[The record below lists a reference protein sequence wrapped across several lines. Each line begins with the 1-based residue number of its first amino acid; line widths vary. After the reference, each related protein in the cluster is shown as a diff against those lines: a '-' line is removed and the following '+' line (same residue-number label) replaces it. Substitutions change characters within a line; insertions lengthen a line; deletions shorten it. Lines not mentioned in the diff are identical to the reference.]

1 MILRTL
7 IPLTALYQWDNNILN
22 DMYVAGDFDIKESF
36 LLRFGEMTPIY
47 QKPELLKLAVAN
59 VAKSLKWSI
68 DRLYNVTL
76 LEYNPIEN
84 YDRIEKCSDITDD
97 TTDNTQ
103 NIGSQTI
110 TSENQIGATT
120 TTPATTT
127 ETKVSAFNE
136 SEYQPSEQTKNT
148 GNVTESHDKD
158 TGTTTTTKAPDVQ
171 HMTYKRKYD
180 HDLRVHGNIGV
191 TTSQKMASDE
201 VSLVTITNYIDL
213 VCQMY
218 AERLLINVW

>member
-1 MILRTL
+1 MRTL
-7 IPLTALYQWDNNILN
+7 IPLISLYQWDNSIL
-22 DMYVAGDFDIKESF
+22 DGMYISGDFDIKESF

-47 QKPELLKLAVAN
+47 QKPDLLKLYVAN

-84 YDRIEKCSDITDD
+84 YNRMEKGLDITDD

-103 NIGSQTI
+103 NIGAQKVS
-110 TSENQIGATT
+110 SENQIGATT

-148 GNVTESHDKD
+148 GNVIESHDKD
-158 TGTTTTTKAPDVQ
+158 TGTTTTTKEPDVQ
-171 HMTYKRKYD
+171 HMKYKRTYD
-180 HDLRVHGNIGV
+180 HDLLVHGNIGV
-191 TTSQKMASDE
+191 TTSQQMASDE
-201 VSLVTITNYIDL
+201 ILLAKSNNYIDT

>member
-1 MILRTL
+1 M
-7 IPLTALYQWDNNILN
+7 
-22 DMYVAGDFDIKESF
+22 
-36 LLRFGEMTPIY
+36 
-47 QKPELLKLAVAN
+47 
-59 VAKSLKWSI
+59 
-68 DRLYNVTL
+68 
-76 LEYNPIEN
+76 
-84 YDRIEKCSDITDD
+84 DITDD

-103 NIGSQTI
+103 NIGAQTVS
-110 TSENQIGATT
+110 SENQIGATT

-158 TGTTTTTKAPDVQ
+158 TGTTTTTKEPDVQ
-171 HMTYKRKYD
+171 HMKYKRTYD
-180 HDLRVHGNIGV
+180 HDLQVHGNIGV

-201 VSLVTITNYIDL
+201 ILLAISNNYIDS

>member
-1 MILRTL
+1 MRTL
-7 IPLTALYQWDNNILN
+7 IPLISLYQWDNSIL
-22 DMYVAGDFDIKESF
+22 DGMYISGDFDIKESF

-47 QKPELLKLAVAN
+47 QKPDLLKLAVAN

-84 YDRIEKCSDITDD
+84 YNRIENGIDTTDD

-103 NIGSQTI
+103 NIGSQTV

-120 TTPATTT
+120 TTPNTTT

-158 TGTTTTTKAPDVQ
+158 TGTTTTTKNPDVQ
-171 HMTYKRKYD
+171 HMKYNRKYD
-180 HDLRVHGNIGV
+180 HNLIIHGNIGV
-191 TTSQKMASDE
+191 TTSQEMMKSE
-201 VSLVTITNYIDL
+201 INLVTKNNYIDD

>member
-1 MILRTL
+1 MRTL
-7 IPLTALYQWDNNILN
+7 IPLMSLYQWDNSIL
-22 DMYVAGDFDIKESF
+22 DGLYISGDFDIKESF

-59 VAKSLKWSI
+59 IAKSLKWSI
-68 DRLYNVTL
+68 DRLYHVTL

-84 YDRIEKCSDITDD
+84 YDRIEKGLDVTDD
-97 TTDNTQ
+97 VTDNTQ
-103 NIGSQTI
+103 NIGSQTV

-120 TTPATTT
+120 TTPNTTS

-136 SEYQPSEQTKNT
+136 SEYQPSEQTKNV
-148 GNVTESHDKD
+148 GNITESHDQD
-158 TGTTTTTKAPDVQ
+158 TGTTTTTKNPDVQ
-171 HMTYKRKYD
+171 HMTYKRTYD
-180 HDLRVHGNIGV
+180 HDLRVHGNIGT
-191 TTSQKMASDE
+191 TTSQKMVSDE
-201 VSLVTITNYIDL
+201 VLLVTTTNYIDT

>member
-1 MILRTL
+1 MRAL
-7 IPLTALYQWDNNILN
+7 IPLMTLYQYDNSIL
-22 DMYVAGDFDIKESF
+22 DGLYISGDFDIKESF
-36 LLRFGEMTPIY
+36 LLRFGVMTPIY
-47 QKPELLKLAVAN
+47 QKPELLKLAIAN

-84 YDRIEKCSDITDD
+84 YDRIEKGIDVTDD

-103 NIGSQTI
+103 NIGSQTVA
-110 TSENQIGATT
+110 SENQIGTTT

-158 TGTTTTTKAPDVQ
+158 SGTTTTTKEPDVQ
-171 HMTYKRKYD
+171 HMTYKRTYD
-180 HDLRVHGNIGV
+180 HDLRVHGNIGI
-191 TTSQKMASDE
+191 TTSQKMATDE
-201 VSLVTITNYIDL
+201 ILLVTTNNYIDS

>member
-1 MILRTL
+1 MRTL
-7 IPLTALYQWDNNILN
+7 IPLISLYQWDNSIL
-22 DMYVAGDFDIKESF
+22 DGMYISGDFDIKESF

-47 QKPELLKLAVAN
+47 QKPDLLKLAVSN

-84 YDRIEKCSDITDD
+84 YNRIEKGSDTTDD
-97 TTDNTQ
+97 TTDNTM
-103 NIGSQTI
+103 NIGIQTVS
-110 TSENQIGATT
+110 SENQIGATT

-158 TGTTTTTKAPDVQ
+158 TGTTTTTKDPDVQ
-171 HMTYKRKYD
+171 HMTYNRKYD
-180 HDLRVHGNIGV
+180 HDLLVHGNIGV
-191 TTSQKMASDE
+191 TTSQEMASDE
-201 VSLVTITNYIDL
+201 ILLAKSNNYIDT

>member
-1 MILRTL
+1 
-7 IPLTALYQWDNNILN
+7 
-22 DMYVAGDFDIKESF
+22 MYIAGDFDIKESF

-47 QKPELLKLAVAN
+47 QKPELLKLAVSN

-84 YDRIEKCSDITDD
+84 YDRIEKGLDITDD

-103 NIGSQTI
+103 NIGSQTV
-110 TSENQIGATT
+110 TSENQIGSTT
-120 TTPATTT
+120 TTPNTIT

-136 SEYQPSEQTKNT
+136 LEYQPSEQTKNT
-148 GNVTESHDKD
+148 GTVTESHDKD
-158 TGTTTTTKAPDVQ
+158 TGTTTTTKNPDVQ
-171 HMTYKRKYD
+171 HMTYNSKYN

-191 TTSQKMASDE
+191 TTSQQMMQSEID
-201 VSLVTITNYIDL
+201 LVTKNNYIDT

>member
-1 MILRTL
+1 MRAL
-7 IPLTALYQWDNNILN
+7 IPLITLYQYDNSIL
-22 DMYVAGDFDIKESF
+22 DGLYISGDFDIKESF

-47 QKPELLKLAVAN
+47 QKPELLKLAIAN

-84 YDRIEKCSDITDD
+84 YDRIEKGMDVTDD

-103 NIGSQTI
+103 NIGSQTV
-110 TSENQIGATT
+110 TSENQIGTTT

-127 ETKVSAFNE
+127 ESKVSAFNE

-158 TGTTTTTKAPDVQ
+158 SGTTTTTKEPDVQ
-171 HMTYKRKYD
+171 HMTYKRTYD
-180 HDLRVHGNIGV
+180 HDLRVHGNVGI
-191 TTSQKMASDE
+191 TTSQKMATDE
-201 VSLVTITNYIDL
+201 ILLVTTNNYIDS

>member
-1 MILRTL
+1 MT
-7 IPLTALYQWDNNILN
+7 LYQWDDSILN
-22 DMYVAGDFDIKESF
+22 DMYIAGDFDIKESF

-47 QKPELLKLAVAN
+47 QKPELLKLAISN

-84 YDRIEKCSDITDD
+84 YDRMEKGLDTTDD

-103 NIGSQTI
+103 NIGSQTV

-120 TTPATTT
+120 TTPNTIA

-136 SEYQPSEQTKNT
+136 SEYQPSEQTKNM

-158 TGTTTTTKAPDVQ
+158 IGTTTTTKNPDVQ

-191 TTSQKMASDE
+191 TTSQEMMKSEID
-201 VSLVTITNYIDL
+201 LVTKNNYIDA

>member
-1 MILRTL
+1 MRTL
-7 IPLTALYQWDNNILN
+7 IPLISLYQWDNSILN
-22 DMYVAGDFDIKESF
+22 DMYIAGDFDIKKSF

-47 QKPELLKLAVAN
+47 QKPDLLKLYVSN
-59 VAKSLKWSI
+59 VSKSLKWSI
-68 DRLYNVTL
+68 NRLYNVTV

-84 YDRIEKCSDITDD
+84 YNRIEKGTDITDD

-103 NIGSQTI
+103 NIGSQTV

-148 GNVTESHDKD
+148 GNITESHDKD
-158 TGTTTTTKAPDVQ
+158 TGTTTTTKNPDVQ
-171 HMTYKRKYD
+171 HMKYNRKYD
-180 HDLRVHGNIGV
+180 HDLMIHGNIGV
-191 TTSQKMASDE
+191 TTSQQMMESEID
-201 VSLVTITNYIDL
+201 LVTKNNYLDA

>member
-1 MILRTL
+1 MRTL
-7 IPLTALYQWDNNILN
+7 IPLITLYQYDNSIL
-22 DMYVAGDFDIKESF
+22 DGLYISGDFDIKESF

-47 QKPELLKLAVAN
+47 QKPELLKLAIAN
-59 VAKSLKWSI
+59 VARSLKWSI
-68 DRLYNVTL
+68 DKLYNVTL

-84 YDRIEKCSDITDD
+84 YDRIEKGNDVTND

-103 NIGSQTI
+103 NIGAQTVS
-110 TSENQIGATT
+110 SENQIGTTT

-136 SEYQPSEQTKNT
+136 TEYQPSEQTKNT

-158 TGTTTTTKAPDVQ
+158 SGTTTTTKEPDVQ
-171 HMTYKRKYD
+171 HMTYKRTYD
-180 HDLRVHGNIGV
+180 HDLRVHGNIGI
-191 TTSQKMASDE
+191 TTSQKMATDE
-201 VSLVTITNYIDL
+201 ILLVTQNNYIDS

>member
-1 MILRTL
+1 M
-7 IPLTALYQWDNNILN
+7 
-22 DMYVAGDFDIKESF
+22 
-36 LLRFGEMTPIY
+36 
-47 QKPELLKLAVAN
+47 
-59 VAKSLKWSI
+59 
-68 DRLYNVTL
+68 

-84 YDRIEKCSDITDD
+84 YDRIEKSLDVTDD
-97 TTDNTQ
+97 ETDNTQ
-103 NIGSQTI
+103 NIGSQTV
-110 TSENQIGATT
+110 TSENQIGTTT

-158 TGTTTTTKAPDVQ
+158 SGTTTTTKAPDVQ

-191 TTSQKMASDE
+191 TTSQQMVSAE
-201 VSLVTITNYIDL
+201 VQLVTTNNYIDS

>member
-1 MILRTL
+1 MRTL
-7 IPLTALYQWDNNILN
+7 IPLISLYQWDNSIL
-22 DMYVAGDFDIKESF
+22 DGMYISGDFDIKESF

-47 QKPELLKLAVAN
+47 QKPDLLKLAVAN

-84 YDRIEKCSDITDD
+84 YDRMENGIDNTDD

-103 NIGSQTI
+103 NIGLQTV
-110 TSENQIGATT
+110 TSENHIGATT
-120 TTPATTT
+120 TTPNTIT

-158 TGTTTTTKAPDVQ
+158 TGTTTTTKNPDIQ
-171 HMTYKRKYD
+171 HMKYNRKYD
-180 HDLRVHGNIGV
+180 HNLRIHGNIGV
-191 TTSQKMASDE
+191 TTSQQMMESEID
-201 VSLVTITNYIDL
+201 LVTKNNYIDD

>member
-1 MILRTL
+1 MRTL
-7 IPLTALYQWDNNILN
+7 IPLIALYQWDDSILN
-22 DMYVAGDFDIKESF
+22 NMYIAGDFDIKESF

-84 YDRIEKCSDITDD
+84 YDRMEKGIDITDD

-103 NIGSQTI
+103 NIGSQTV
-110 TSENQIGATT
+110 TSENQKGATT
-120 TTPATTT
+120 TTPNTIA

-158 TGTTTTTKAPDVQ
+158 TGTTTTTKNPDVQ
-171 HMTYKRKYD
+171 HMTYNRKYD
-180 HDLRVHGNIGV
+180 HDLRVHGNIGI
-191 TTSQKMASDE
+191 TTSQKMVSDE
-201 VSLVTITNYIDL
+201 IKLVSTNNYIDT

>member
-1 MILRTL
+1 MRTL
-7 IPLTALYQWDNNILN
+7 IPLISLYQWDNSIL
-22 DMYVAGDFDIKESF
+22 DGMYISGDFDIKESF

-47 QKPELLKLAVAN
+47 QKPDLLKLAVAN

-84 YDRIEKCSDITDD
+84 YNRIEKGTDITDD
-97 TTDNTQ
+97 TTDNTM
-103 NIGSQTI
+103 NIGVQTVS
-110 TSENQIGATT
+110 SENQIGATT

-136 SEYQPSEQTKNT
+136 SDYQPSEQTKNT

-158 TGTTTTTKAPDVQ
+158 TGTTTTTKDPDVQ
-171 HMTYKRKYD
+171 HMTYNRKYD
-180 HDLRVHGNIGV
+180 HDLQVHGNIGV

-201 VSLVTITNYIDL
+201 ILLAKSNNYIDT

>member
-1 MILRTL
+1 
-7 IPLTALYQWDNNILN
+7 
-22 DMYVAGDFDIKESF
+22 MYIAGDFDIKESF

-47 QKPELLKLAVAN
+47 QKPELLKLAVSN

-84 YDRIEKCSDITDD
+84 YDRIEKGTDTTD
-97 TTDNTQ
+97 NTTDNTQ
-103 NIGSQTI
+103 NIGSQTV

-120 TTPATTT
+120 TTPNTIE

-148 GNVTESHDKD
+148 GTVTESHDKD
-158 TGTTTTTKAPDVQ
+158 TGTTTTTKNPDVQ
-171 HMTYKRKYD
+171 HMTYNSKYN

-191 TTSQKMASDE
+191 TTSQQMMQSEID
-201 VSLVTITNYIDL
+201 LVTKNNYIDT

-218 AERLLINVW
+218 AERLLINVF

>member
-1 MILRTL
+1 MRTL
-7 IPLTALYQWDNNILN
+7 IPLIALYQWDDSILN
-22 DMYVAGDFDIKESF
+22 DMYIAGDFDIKESF

-47 QKPELLKLAVAN
+47 QKPELLKLAVSN

-84 YDRIEKCSDITDD
+84 YDRIEKGLDITDD

-103 NIGSQTI
+103 NIGSQTV
-110 TSENQIGATT
+110 TSENQIGSTT
-120 TTPATTT
+120 TTPNTIT

-136 SEYQPSEQTKNT
+136 LEYQPSEQTKNT

-158 TGTTTTTKAPDVQ
+158 TGSTTTTKNPDVQ
-171 HMTYKRKYD
+171 HMTYNRKYN

-191 TTSQKMASDE
+191 TTSQKMVTDE
-201 VSLVTITNYIDL
+201 IELVSTNNYIDT

>member
-1 MILRTL
+1 MRTL
-7 IPLTALYQWDNNILN
+7 IPLISLYQWDNSIL
-22 DMYVAGDFDIKESF
+22 DGMYISGDFDIKESF
-36 LLRFGEMTPIY
+36 LLQFGEMTPIY
-47 QKPELLKLAVAN
+47 QKPDLLKLYVAN

-84 YDRIEKCSDITDD
+84 YNRMEKGLDITDD

-103 NIGSQTI
+103 NIGAQKVS
-110 TSENQIGATT
+110 SENQIGATT

-148 GNVTESHDKD
+148 GNVIESHDKD
-158 TGTTTTTKAPDVQ
+158 TGTTTTTKEPDVQ
-171 HMTYKRKYD
+171 HMKYKRTYD
-180 HDLRVHGNIGV
+180 HDLLVHGNIGV
-191 TTSQKMASDE
+191 TTSQKMVSDE
-201 VSLVTITNYIDL
+201 ILLAKSNNYIDT

>member
-1 MILRTL
+1 MRTL
-7 IPLTALYQWDNNILN
+7 IPLMSLYQWDNSIL
-22 DMYVAGDFDIKESF
+22 DGLYISGDFDIKESF

-47 QKPELLKLAVAN
+47 QQPELLKLAVTN

-84 YDRIEKCSDITDD
+84 YDRIEKGTDITDD

-103 NIGSQTI
+103 NIGSQTV

-120 TTPATTT
+120 TTPSTTT

-148 GNVTESHDKD
+148 GSVTESHDKD
-158 TGTTTTTKAPDVQ
+158 TGTTTTTKNPDVQ
-171 HMTYKRKYD
+171 HMKYNRKYD
-180 HDLRVHGNIGV
+180 HDLRIHGNIGV
-191 TTSQKMASDE
+191 TTSQLMVESEID
-201 VSLVTITNYIDL
+201 LVTKNNYIDA

>member
-1 MILRTL
+1 MRTL
-7 IPLTALYQWDNNILN
+7 IPLISLYQLDNSIL
-22 DMYVAGDFDIKESF
+22 DGMYISGDFDIRESF

-47 QKPELLKLAVAN
+47 QKPDLLKLAVAN
-59 VAKSLKWSI
+59 VAISLKWSI

-84 YDRIEKCSDITDD
+84 YDRMENGIDTTDD

-103 NIGSQTI
+103 NIGSQTVS
-110 TSENQIGATT
+110 SENQIGATT
-120 TTPATTT
+120 TTPNTIT

-158 TGTTTTTKAPDVQ
+158 TGTTTTTKNPDVQ
-171 HMTYKRKYD
+171 HMKYNRKYD
-180 HDLRVHGNIGV
+180 HNLRIHGNIGV
-191 TTSQKMASDE
+191 TTSQKMMESEID
-201 VSLVTITNYIDL
+201 LVTKNNYIDA

>member
-1 MILRTL
+1 MRTL
-7 IPLTALYQWDNNILN
+7 IPLISLYQWDNSIL
-22 DMYVAGDFDIKESF
+22 DGMYISGDFDIKKSF

-47 QKPELLKLAVAN
+47 QKPDLLKLAVEN

-84 YDRIEKCSDITDD
+84 YNRIEKGLDITDD

-103 NIGSQTI
+103 NIGAQTVS
-110 TSENQIGATT
+110 SENQIGATT

-136 SEYQPSEQTKNT
+136 LEYQPSEQTKNT

-158 TGTTTTTKAPDVQ
+158 TGTTTTTKEPDVQ
-171 HMTYKRKYD
+171 HMKYKRTYD

-201 VSLVTITNYIDL
+201 ILLAKSNNYIDT

>member
-1 MILRTL
+1 MRTL
-7 IPLTALYQWDNNILN
+7 IPLMTLYQWDDSILN
-22 DMYVAGDFDIKESF
+22 DMYIAGDFDIKESF

-47 QKPELLKLAVAN
+47 QKPELLKLAVSN

-84 YDRIEKCSDITDD
+84 YDRIEKGVDTTDD

-103 NIGSQTI
+103 NIGSQTV

-120 TTPATTT
+120 TTPNTIA

-148 GNVTESHDKD
+148 GTVTESHDKD
-158 TGTTTTTKAPDVQ
+158 TETTTTTKNPDVQ
-171 HMTYKRKYD
+171 HMTYNRKYD

-191 TTSQKMASDE
+191 TTSQKMVTDE
-201 VSLVTITNYIDL
+201 IQLVSTNNYIDT

>member
-1 MILRTL
+1 MRTL
-7 IPLTALYQWDNNILN
+7 IPLISLYQWDNSIL
-22 DMYVAGDFDIKESF
+22 DGMYISGDFDIKESF
-36 LLRFGEMTPIY
+36 LLQFGEMTPIY
-47 QKPELLKLAVAN
+47 QKPDLLKLYVAN

-84 YDRIEKCSDITDD
+84 YNRMEKGLDITDD

-103 NIGSQTI
+103 NIGAQKVS
-110 TSENQIGATT
+110 SENQIGATT

-148 GNVTESHDKD
+148 GNVIESHDKD
-158 TGTTTTTKAPDVQ
+158 TGTTTTTKEPDVQ
-171 HMTYKRKYD
+171 HMRYKRTYD
-180 HDLRVHGNIGV
+180 HDLLVHGNIGV
-191 TTSQKMASDE
+191 TTSQKMVSDE
-201 VSLVTITNYIDL
+201 ILLAKSNNYIDT

>member
-1 MILRTL
+1 MT
-7 IPLTALYQWDNNILN
+7 LYQWDDSILD
-22 DMYVAGDFDIKESF
+22 DMYIAGNFDIKESF

-47 QKPELLKLAVAN
+47 QKPELLKLAISN

-76 LEYNPIEN
+76 LDYNPIEN
-84 YDRIEKCSDITDD
+84 YDRMEKGIDSTDD

-120 TTPATTT
+120 TTPNTIE

-158 TGTTTTTKAPDVQ
+158 TGTTTTTKNPDVQ
-171 HMTYKRKYD
+171 HMTYNRKYD
-180 HDLRVHGNIGV
+180 HNLRVHGNIGV
-191 TTSQKMASDE
+191 TTSQQMMESEID
-201 VSLVTITNYIDL
+201 LVTKNNYIDT

>member
-1 MILRTL
+1 M
-7 IPLTALYQWDNNILN
+7 
-22 DMYVAGDFDIKESF
+22 
-36 LLRFGEMTPIY
+36 
-47 QKPELLKLAVAN
+47 
-59 VAKSLKWSI
+59 
-68 DRLYNVTL
+68 

-84 YDRIEKCSDITDD
+84 YDRIEKGADTTDN

-103 NIGSQTI
+103 NIGSQTV

-120 TTPATTT
+120 TTPNTIA

-136 SEYQPSEQTKNT
+136 TEYQPSEQTKNT
-148 GNVTESHDKD
+148 GTVTESHDKD
-158 TGTTTTTKAPDVQ
+158 IGTTTTTKNPDTQ
-171 HMTYKRKYD
+171 HMIYNSKYN

-191 TTSQKMASDE
+191 TTSQQMMESEID
-201 VSLVTITNYIDL
+201 LVTKNNYIDT